1 MSQMIFPTAE
11 QFHLGQ
17 WVQAH
22 DALGVQGVPTRQ
34 HFSQAPPRYTEA
46 QLVKTLQEMG
56 IGRPSTYA
64 PIISVLQVLSLWTL
78 VDDVNLQPCLLP

>member
-1 MSQMIFPTAE
+1 MVFAIAE
-11 QFHLGQ
+11 QLHLGQ
-17 WVQAH
+17 WVQAQ
-22 DALGVQGVPTRQ
+22 DPLGVRDVPTRQ

-64 PIISVLQVLSLWTL
+64 PIISVLQVVCLKTGWRCQLAAMYASLK
-78 VDDVNLQPCLLP
+78 